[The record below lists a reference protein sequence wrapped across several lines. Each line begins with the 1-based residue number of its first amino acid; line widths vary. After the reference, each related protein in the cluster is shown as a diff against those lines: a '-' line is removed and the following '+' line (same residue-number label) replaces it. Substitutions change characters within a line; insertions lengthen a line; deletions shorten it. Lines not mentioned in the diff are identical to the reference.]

1 MKKLRK
7 TAHFFRITRKF
18 RIFHI
23 SNNTERVPRDVT
35 AHINGNWK
43 SRDMRGRLLDVDVK
57 RGLRAAKALRAYPE
71 RIIPPNPLSDN
82 TPRMSCDV
90 TAHINGNRKSR
101 DMRAYPER
109 IIPPN
114 PRSDNAPRVSRDV
127 TAHING
133 NRKSRDMRV
142 HSKPFIPPN
151 PLSNNTE
158 RVSRDVTAHIDSNG
172 KSRDMRGRLLDVDV
186 KRGLRLFRA
195 CLTYK
200 SAFRQHRTRAA

>member
-7 TAHFFRITRKF
+7 TAHFFRIKRKF
-18 RIFHI
+18 RIFPI
-23 SNNTERVPRDVT
+23 SDNTERVSRDVT
-35 AHINGNWK
+35 AHIDSNRK

-82 TPRMSCDV
+82 APRVPRDV
-90 TAHINGNRKSR
+90 TAHINGNGKSR

-133 NRKSRDMRV
+133 NRKSRDVRAYPEPV
-142 HSKPFIPPN
+142 YPAKP
-151 PLSNNTE
+151 
-158 RVSRDVTAHIDSNG
+158 
-172 KSRDMRGRLLDVDV
+172 
-186 KRGLRLFRA
+186 
-195 CLTYK
+195 
-200 SAFRQHRTRAA
+200 AFRQHRTRAA